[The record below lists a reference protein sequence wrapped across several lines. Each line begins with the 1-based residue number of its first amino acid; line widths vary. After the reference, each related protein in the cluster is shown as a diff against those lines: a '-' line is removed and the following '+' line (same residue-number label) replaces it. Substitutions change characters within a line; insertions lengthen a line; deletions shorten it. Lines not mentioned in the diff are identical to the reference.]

1 MPNGR
6 LFKLEIVAG
15 KKKYPYEKKSTHT
28 SDRRG
33 RSCIVSHVNPGR
45 QGTLAFNS
53 FRWRSVRIF
62 NRLPIHIRNISA
74 CSIDKFKSQL
84 DSYLRTIPDLPS
96 QPGYNNSLDG
106 GDGIQRWTLR
116 DGLAAE

>member
-1 MPNGR
+1 MIYDWAITNNM
-6 LFKLEIVAG
+6 FFNAQKFH
-15 KKKYPYEKKSTHT
+15 Y
-28 SDRRG
+28 
-33 RSCIVSHVNPGR
+33 VSLNTNPTENKCNVYVNPKMDM
-45 QGTLAFNS
+45 GTLAFNS

-62 NRLPIHIRNISA
+62 NRLPFHICNISA
-74 CSIDKFKSQL
+74 CFIDRFKSQL
-84 DSYLRTIPDLPS
+84 DRYLRIIPDLPS

>member
-1 MPNGR
+1 MLHITFSKYDCIILHKAYY
-6 LFKLEIVAG
+6 LF
-15 KKKYPYEKKSTHT
+15 TCT
-28 SDRRG
+28 
-33 RSCIVSHVNPGR
+33 CVSI
-45 QGTLAFNS
+45 NS
-53 FRWRSVRIF
+53 FHSHSHIF

-74 CSIDKFKSQL
+74 CSIDRFKSQL
-84 DSYLRTIPDLPS
+84 DRYLRTIPDLPS